1 MKLFSICIETG
12 PCAGD
17 FYYVNQEALTLED
30 AIRIA
35 GEQAKK
41 DRPWQHIMISQAAC
55 KQIDNPDSNDF
66 LI

>member
-17 FYYVNQEALTLED
+17 CYYVNVEALTLED

-35 GEQAKK
+35 GEQARKE
-41 DRPWQHIMISQAAC
+41 RPWQHIMIIQAAC
-55 KQIDNPDSNDF
+55 EQIE
-66 LI
+66 